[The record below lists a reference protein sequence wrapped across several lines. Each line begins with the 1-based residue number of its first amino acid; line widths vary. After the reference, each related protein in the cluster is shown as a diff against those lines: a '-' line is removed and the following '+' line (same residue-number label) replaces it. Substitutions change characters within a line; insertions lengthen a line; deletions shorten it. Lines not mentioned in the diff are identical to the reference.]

1 MQEVVAM
8 LMGDIGTQCVLDVR
22 DYTGYTQQVMVTRG
36 ETEAAE
42 GFKTTPSNE
51 GFKRI
56 PSSDS
61 RSGFKRIPS
70 R

>member
-1 MQEVVAM
+1 MM
-8 LMGDIGTQCVLDVR
+8 LMGDVGTLCVLDVR
-22 DYTGYTQQVMVTRG
+22 DYTGYTQQVTVTRG
-36 ETEAAE
+36 EAEAAE
-42 GFKTTPSNE
+42 GFKRTPSNE